1 MRQLFIIIVVLC
13 TIIGCTSEK
22 DASDV
27 VLLLDQS
34 ALKVTEGDAVRFG
47 IETWTVHDRLER
59 MDISSYD
66 KENGKVDL
74 VSVPLSSVRYE
85 GEYFYRAPEIDSD
98 SLVIELSFTVHDN
111 LSNSR
116 TMRAWLTI
124 VAEDAVLDEAA
135 TSVLMYSPESG
146 KPDGFSLTTL
156 QPLYVSASEDSD
168 VDIYV
173 PAGQDSDV
181 MSDGWLS
188 KSGLKFARMD
198 GIDYPTI
205 TRNRLWTL
213 YSNAVKTDAVN
224 GIAVG
229 DVIMVGTDAVALGI
243 ILVTGV
249 FDEEGTE
256 SDRYMFNIKLM

>member
-1 MRQLFIIIVVLC
+1 MNRIMTYLIFLPAIMAAWCLPVSAGTVFPGDTLSMHGNAVADTSAAEVLAD
-13 TIIGCTSEK
+13 S
-22 DASDV
+22 
-27 VLLLDQS
+27 L
-34 ALKVTEGDAVRFG
+34 
-47 IETWTVHDRLER
+47 TVPVYWR
-59 MDISSYD
+59 
-66 KENGKVDL
+66 
-74 VSVPLSSVRYE
+74 
-85 GEYFYRAPEIDSD
+85 D
-98 SLVIELSFTVHDN
+98 SLVLLRQDPAGV
-111 LSNSR
+111 
-116 TMRAWLTI
+116 
-124 VAEDAVLDEAA
+124 VV
-135 TSVLMYSPESG
+135 V
-146 KPDGFSLTTL
+146 PDGFSLTTL